1 MKTKTDTVFR
11 YALAIVITLAVFY
24 LLGALKSMV
33 VPDMWRDTYIMIV
46 GVVIGKWSTIVDYYW
61 GTSKSSSDKT
71 DLLNNKPSQTI

>member
-71 DLLNNKPSQTI
+71 DLLNNKPS